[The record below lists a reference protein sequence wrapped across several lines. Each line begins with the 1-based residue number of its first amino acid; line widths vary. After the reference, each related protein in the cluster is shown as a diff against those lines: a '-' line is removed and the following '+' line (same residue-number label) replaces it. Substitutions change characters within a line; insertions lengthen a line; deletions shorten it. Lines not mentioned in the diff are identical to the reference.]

1 MTTFTVI
8 AYMSSF
14 SDRGDYLPS
23 AIEISHFDNEEDTI
37 TEIECILRDQ
47 YRQRNTQ
54 CYDWDISLLVDGVPC
69 GEYLG
74 EDGYETYQ
82 RLSVEAQKRFLIW
95 RREEFERQASKERA
109 EQALKALLIAN
120 ETEKRERA
128 MLEHLQK
135 KYSS

>member
-23 AIEISHFDNEEDTI
+23 AINIIHVDNEEDAI
-37 TEIECILRDQ
+37 SEIVSLLSDQ
-47 YRQRNTQ
+47 YRQRNTR

-74 EDGYETYQ
+74 QDGYETYH
-82 RLSVEAQKRFLIW
+82 RLSSEAQRRFLLW
-95 RREEFERQASKERA
+95 RREEFERQVEKEKVEKAS
-109 EQALKALLIAN
+109 KALLQAN

-128 MLEHLQK
+128 MLEELQK